1 MYLTYSL
8 PLIIFLAVCLNQ
20 SFACKAATPSPS
32 SNMEYYENT
41 NTTNNDITKYEDLKK
56 LIISRFIG
64 LYLMFVFMFIVITII
79 LVWMYLQ
86 YIQISNVQ
94 IIMKEWTKYLNV
106 TETTPIVIE

>member
-1 MYLTYSL
+1 
-8 PLIIFLAVCLNQ
+8 
-20 SFACKAATPSPS
+20 
-32 SNMEYYENT
+32 MEYYENT